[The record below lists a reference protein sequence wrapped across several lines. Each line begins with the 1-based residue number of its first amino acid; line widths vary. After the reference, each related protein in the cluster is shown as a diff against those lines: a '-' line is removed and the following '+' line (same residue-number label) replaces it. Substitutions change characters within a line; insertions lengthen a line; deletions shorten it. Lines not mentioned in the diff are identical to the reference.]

1 MNNFCRVEA
10 SPNFQSKFISL
21 KKKSLI
27 SAPHPWIQIP
37 SHVVKFRS
45 RAQGHAQ
52 GIPCRA
58 AEAPSCTHTE
68 DALNS
73 SSNALSSLL
82 SACKSVGHSAVSPLK
97 TRPQKVMENK
107 HECVVECKK
116 KKKEKENK
124 VLLCGIQHATTVSV
138 IWSLIFSYCQNS
150 SNLSQPSS
158 LCKKDYFICNRILR
172 V

>member
-1 MNNFCRVEA
+1 M
-10 SPNFQSKFISL
+10 L
-21 KKKSLI
+21 

-37 SHVVKFRS
+37 SHIVKFRS
-45 RAQGHAQ
+45 RVQGHAQ

-82 SACKSVGHSAVSPLK
+82 SACKTVGHSAVSPLK

-116 KKKEKENK
+116 KKKRKKIKCYYMVYNMQ
-124 VLLCGIQHATTVSV
+124 LLFQLSGALYFHIARIHQTLVNPALFARRTT
-138 IWSLIFSYCQNS
+138 SYVTG
-150 SNLSQPSS
+150 
-158 LCKKDYFICNRILR
+158 F
-172 V
+172 